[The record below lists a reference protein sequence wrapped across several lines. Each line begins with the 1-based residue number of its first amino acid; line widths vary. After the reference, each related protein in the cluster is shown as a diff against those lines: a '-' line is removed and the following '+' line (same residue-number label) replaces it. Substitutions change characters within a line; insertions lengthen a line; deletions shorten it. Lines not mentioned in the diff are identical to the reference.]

1 MPNDLIKVTKYSKSK
16 TKKINKYIHKDMD
29 IPSRVFDPLLFLFP
43 ESASRV
49 CMKLD
54 YVKTKRLRILKKLIS
69 NSVGNV
75 ARIHLKY
82 N

>member
-1 MPNDLIKVTKYSKSK
+1 
-16 TKKINKYIHKDMD
+16 MD

>member
-1 MPNDLIKVTKYSKSK
+1 
-16 TKKINKYIHKDMD
+16 MD
-29 IPSRVFDPLLFLFP
+29 IPSKVFDPLLFLFP
-43 ESASRV
+43 EPASRV

-82 N
+82 NLSFWFTPHLIYK